1 MPWFEDESFWRD
13 LYPYMFPPERLAA
26 ASDQVEKILKLT
38 GFRGRTVL
46 DLCSGPGRH
55 AVELAL
61 HGFDVTGIDRSKFL
75 LERARQKAGETGV
88 SVTWVESDMRRWR
101 FPQAFDLICNLYT
114 SFGYF
119 EDARDNL
126 RVLRNVRRHLA
137 PGGVL
142 FMEMLGKERLSRV
155 WQSAMCADYEDG
167 ALLVQRPQLR
177 ADMSRVHSQW
187 ILLKDGRYRSW
198 EFEHWVY
205 SGAELKDMLR
215 TAGFKDVKLYG
226 DFEGAP
232 YGVEAK
238 RLIAVA
244 RKA

>member
-13 LYPYMFPPERLAA
+13 LFPYMFPPERLAA
-26 ASDQVEKILKLT
+26 AADQVAGILKLT

-46 DLCSGPGRH
+46 DLCCGPGRH

-61 HGFDVTGIDRSKFL
+61 HGFDVTGVNRSKFL
-75 LERARQKAGETGV
+75 LERARQRADEAGV
-88 SVTWVESDMRRWR
+88 SITWAERDMRRWR
-101 FPQAFDLICNLYT
+101 FPEAFDLICNLYT

-119 EDARDNL
+119 EDQRDNL
-126 RVLRNVRRHLA
+126 RVLRNVCRHLE
-137 PGGVL
+137 PDGVL

-177 ADMSRVHSQW
+177 GDMSRVHSQW

-205 SGAELKDMLR
+205 SGAELKNMLR
-215 TAGFKDVKLYG
+215 TAGFKDVRLFG

-244 RKA
+244 RKG